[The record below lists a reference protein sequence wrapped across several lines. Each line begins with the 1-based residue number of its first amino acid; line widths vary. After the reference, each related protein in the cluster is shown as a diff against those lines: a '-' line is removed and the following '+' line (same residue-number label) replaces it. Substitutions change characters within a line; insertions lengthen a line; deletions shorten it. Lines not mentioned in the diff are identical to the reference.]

1 MSFKPGVAVD
11 QQMSGKGGT
20 SLETFPAL
28 LAFK

>member
-1 MSFKPGVAVD
+1 MSSKPGVAVD